1 MDVANPRGARPHM
14 ASASSSS
21 AAADGE
27 YIDPDAPDDED
38 LGRSYVQRPDYRQL
52 SIRVGLE
59 EYMIVYLLVIDKESG
74 WFGKAALN
82 ELLTLLRE
90 ELMQRLPGVMN
101 QREPKLVLS
110 QIRGDTLSARLQYLP
125 RVGKV
130 WMLPG
135 QPDMVDREY
144 PGYTDSTPKA
154 SGADGPTPKRP
165 KATVGQQPRWKDSY
179 ASLPYSL
186 IINAERV
193 RAARAAPG

>member
-1 MDVANPRGARPHM
+1 MDELVPLTGDLSM
-14 ASASSSS
+14 ASAAS
-21 AAADGE
+21 DGE

-38 LGRSYVQRPDYRQL
+38 PGRTYVQRPDYQQL

-74 WFGKAALN
+74 WFGKDALN

-90 ELMQRLPGVMN
+90 ELIQRLPGVMN
-101 QREPKLVLS
+101 QREPKIVLS
-110 QIRGDTLSARLQYLP
+110 QICGDTLSARLQYLP

-130 WMLPG
+130 WMFPG

-144 PGYTDSTPKA
+144 PGYTDPTAKA
-154 SGADGPTPKRP
+154 SVADGPTPKRP

-186 IINAERV
+186 TINAERV